1 MSLVS
6 LGAGLYWAG
15 IMTSPLALN
24 GAASALPWQTAL
36 ALFLA
41 ACIAAIAVFRPERR
55 FLLPVSV
62 AALALCA
69 VGGLGMLLATSGAAA
84 DVPGRLRNVGGSL
97 LMLLWSARFVSV
109 TRSRAFAEVSGAA
122 LLALA
127 LQCAAIAVDQ
137 ASGPLPGIFS
147 SITSL
152 YWVASAG
159 VLTYLQVRE
168 PVENFQVER
177 DSCTGRTRVEFI
189 FSRIALGLGLGA
201 LQAALLAAGSG
212 PTAYGSA
219 VSADS
224 SGVLALLCLVCLAG
238 GWGVGNA
245 MRFAPLFPIAVLT
258 LPVIG
263 AAGGAARVELMYPC
277 LWLAWICL
285 SSVQLSELKYFLG
298 KRPLGLAFGEK
309 ALVLSSILV
318 GQVCGTWLFG
328 RFDEPESALVAA
340 VPALVTGVLLLC
352 LYSSTSLMRL
362 ASMRDHEAFVQEV
375 IAESREALAYVYRQI
390 AEDFG
395 LSVREAQVLP
405 LLAQG
410 HTQGHVAQELGVAS
424 GTVRSH
430 VNHIYTKTRCHSRE
444 DLLALVKKYQA
455 EKR

>member
-15 IMTSPLALN
+15 IMMSPLALN

-41 ACIAAIAVFRPERR
+41 ACMAAGAVFRPERR

-62 AALALCA
+62 VALALCT
-69 VGGLGMLLATSGAAA
+69 VGGLGMLFVTSGAAT
-84 DVPGRLRNVGGSL
+84 DLPGRLRNIGGSL

-109 TRSRAFAEVSGAA
+109 TRSQAFAEVSGAA
-122 LLALA
+122 LPALA
-127 LQCAAIAVDQ
+127 LQCVAIATNQVL
-137 ASGPLPGIFS
+137 GPLPGTFS
-147 SITSL
+147 STTSL
-152 YWVASAG
+152 YWVASASI
-159 VLTYLQVRE
+159 LAYLQVRD
-168 PVENFQVER
+168 PVVNFQVER
-177 DSCTGRTRVEFI
+177 DSCAIRTRVEFI

-201 LQAALLAAGSG
+201 FQAALLAAGSE

-219 VSADS
+219 VSAVS
-224 SGVLALLCLVCLAG
+224 SGVIAVLCLVCLVG
-238 GWGVGNA
+238 GWGAGNA
-245 MRFAPLFPIAVLT
+245 IRFVPLVPIAVLT
-258 LPVIG
+258 IPVIG
-263 AAGGAARVELMYPC
+263 AAGGVTRVELMYPC

-298 KRPLGLAFGEK
+298 RRPLGLAFGEK

-328 RFDEPESALVAA
+328 RFDQPESALTAA

-352 LYSSTSLMRL
+352 FYSSVSLTRL

-375 IAESREALAYVYRQI
+375 IAESREALAYVYRRI

-395 LSVREAQVLP
+395 LSAREAQVLP

>member
-41 ACIAAIAVFRPERR
+41 ACMAVGAVLRPRRR
-55 FLLPVSV
+55 FLLPVSI

-69 VGGLGMLLATSGAAA
+69 VGGLGMLFAVSGVAAEL
-84 DVPGRLRNVGGSL
+84 PGRLRNVGGSL

-109 TRSRAFAEVSGAA
+109 TRSQAFAEVSGAA

-137 ASGPLPGIFS
+137 AFGPLPGMFS
-147 SITSL
+147 SITSF
-152 YWVASAG
+152 YWVTSAG
-159 VLTYLQVRE
+159 VLVFLQIRE

-177 DSCTGRTRVEFI
+177 DPCATRTRVEFV
-189 FSRIALGLGLGA
+189 FSRIGLGLGLGV
-201 LQAALLAAGSG
+201 LQAALAAAGPGSM
-212 PTAYGSA
+212 TCGSA
-219 VSADS
+219 VSAAS
-224 SGVLALLCLVCLAG
+224 SGALALLCLICLAG
-238 GWGVGNA
+238 GWGAGNA
-245 MRFAPLFPIAVLT
+245 MRFVPLVPVAVLT
-258 LPVIG
+258 LPAIG
-263 AAGGAARVELMYPC
+263 AVGGATRVELMYPC

-298 KRPLGLAFGEK
+298 GRPLGLAFGEK
-309 ALVLSSILV
+309 ALVLLSILA
-318 GQVCGTWLFG
+318 GQICGTWLFG
-328 RFDEPESALVAA
+328 RFGEPAPTLAAA
-340 VPALVTGVLLLC
+340 VPALITGVLLLC
-352 LYSSTSLMRL
+352 LYSSISLTRL
-362 ASMRDHEAFVQEV
+362 ASVRDHEAFVQEV
-375 IAESREALAYVYRQI
+375 IAESQEALAYVYRRI
-390 AEDFG
+390 AEDSG
-395 LSVREAQVLP
+395 LSAREAQVLP
-405 LLAQG
+405 LLARG
-410 HTQGHVAQELGVAS
+410 HTQGHVAQELGVAP